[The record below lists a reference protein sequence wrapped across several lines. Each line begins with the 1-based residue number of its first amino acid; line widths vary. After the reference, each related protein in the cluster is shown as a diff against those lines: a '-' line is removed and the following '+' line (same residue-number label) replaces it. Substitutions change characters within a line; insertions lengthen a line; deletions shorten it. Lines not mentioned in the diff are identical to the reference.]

1 MMKFFAENTEQLN
14 LLAGT
19 TVILPVVT
27 IGNVGQLAIDLV
39 MHSCGF
45 KKLGALESDAVVP
58 VVGRDAFS
66 TSSPDFTTSLEV
78 FFLASASLTVVQQ
91 RSPVVKGQTAQFV
104 QEMWAWIEEMGFKQV
119 IVLGS
124 LDASRRLD
132 FHLAGCVSRAF
143 VVRACVCVRA
153 CCLLT
158 SFFLRSWPICELSA
172 G

>member
-91 RSPVVKGQTAQFV
+91 RSPVVKVSVASHMITDKSQRADRYSRPGY
-104 QEMWAWIEEMGFKQV
+104 FK
-119 IVLGS
+119 
-124 LDASRRLD
+124 
-132 FHLAGCVSRAF
+132 
-143 VVRACVCVRA
+143 
-153 CCLLT
+153 T
-158 SFFLRSWPICELSA
+158 P
-172 G
+172 